1 MPPSSKAPARAGSPA
16 DPKTPRSI
24 ARNPRARHEYEIL
37 EKWEVGIV
45 LTGTEI
51 KALRQGRASLV
62 GAFGLVRRA
71 EVWLEGLHIPPYE
84 QGTRYNHEPLRSR
97 KLLMHRR
104 EIRRLIG
111 AVEQK
116 GLALVPLELYFAG
129 RRAKVMLALGRGR
142 KAHDRREE
150 IKERDANR
158 EMARAIRHR

>member
-1 MPPSSKAPARAGSPA
+1 MPPSSKAPVRAESPA
-16 DPKTPRSI
+16 DPKVPRAV
-24 ARNPRARHEYEIL
+24 ARNPRARHDYEIL

-45 LTGTEI
+45 LTGTEV

-62 GAFGLVRRA
+62 GAFALVRRA
-71 EVWLEGLHIPPYE
+71 EVWLEGLYIPPYE

-111 AVEQK
+111 AAEQK
-116 GLALVPLELYFAG
+116 GLALVPLELYFLG

-150 IKERDANR
+150 IKERDARR
-158 EMARAIRHR
+158 EMARAVRHR